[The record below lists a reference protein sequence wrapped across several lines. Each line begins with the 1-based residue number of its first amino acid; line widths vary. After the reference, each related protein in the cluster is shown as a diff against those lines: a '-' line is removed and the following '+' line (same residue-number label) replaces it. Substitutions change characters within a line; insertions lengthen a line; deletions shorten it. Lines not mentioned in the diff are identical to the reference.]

1 MKLIQQGADGRT
13 SQGATE
19 GCGSF
24 ESSRMGDIPAG
35 HRTLRKL
42 GLQLAGSETG
52 APGWHKAF
60 EDEDENEEEGGRYYH
75 Q

>member
-1 MKLIQQGADGRT
+1 
-13 SQGATE
+13 
-19 GCGSF
+19 
-24 ESSRMGDIPAG
+24 MGDIPAG